1 MFFSKLRFPNVY
13 VFNRRAGIH
22 SLAIIIVA
30 MIHPLI
36 EVVPAIAQE
45 ATTRSPDILL
55 TRFVDECV
63 LIQPGTEIFP
73 QRFQMGGQ
81 FVSPFRLPER
91 NVEMSKSFRISKF
104 ETTQDLYAAIMG
116 RNPSRWTGPR
126 NSVESMSF
134 LDAEVFCTRLTIQLQ
149 VAGLIAANE
158 IVRLPTEAEWEYCCR
173 AGTNTLYSFGESPRA
188 ASDPEDATSV
198 LNDYAWHTGNAAG
211 NDPAV
216 GVLKPNSW
224 GLFDMHGYL
233 WEFVSDEYTAAESAA
248 TSKPSTGAAVRII
261 RGGSWRNNASHL
273 TSGARQP
280 VPDHVTSDAI
290 GFRGIIVQNTQP

>member
-1 MFFSKLRFPNVY
+1 
-13 VFNRRAGIH
+13 
-22 SLAIIIVA
+22 
-30 MIHPLI
+30 
-36 EVVPAIAQE
+36 
-45 ATTRSPDILL
+45 
-55 TRFVDECV
+55 
-63 LIQPGTEIFP
+63 
-73 QRFQMGGQ
+73 
-81 FVSPFRLPER
+81 
-91 NVEMSKSFRISKF
+91 MSTSFRISKF
-104 ETTQDLYAAIMG
+104 ETTQDLYAAITG

-134 LDAEVFCTRLTIQLQ
+134 LDAEVFCNKLTIQLRT
-149 VAGLIAANE
+149 AGLIAANE
-158 IVRLPTEAEWEYCCR
+158 IVRLPTEVEWEYCCR
-173 AGTNTLYSFGESPRA
+173 AGTSTLYSFGESPQT
-188 ASDPEDATSV
+188 ASDPEDATPV

-248 TSKPSTGAAVRII
+248 SESAASSRQSTGATVRII
-261 RGGSWRNNASHL
+261 RGGSWRDHATHL

-290 GFRGIIVQNTQP
+290 GFRCIIVQNSQH